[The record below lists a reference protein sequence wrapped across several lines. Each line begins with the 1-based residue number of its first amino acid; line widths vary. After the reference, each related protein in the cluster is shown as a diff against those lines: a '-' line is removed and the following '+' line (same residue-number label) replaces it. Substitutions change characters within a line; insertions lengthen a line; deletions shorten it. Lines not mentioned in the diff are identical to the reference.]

1 MTDPNEY
8 TLPQDVKSKGIII
21 MEEKNIQGATILRGM
36 TQDGS
41 ARILV
46 INSRKI
52 VDDMTKYHHT
62 SPTATAALG
71 RTVTAASMIGTM
83 LPEDGDTVT
92 VSISGDGEA
101 GKIIAVGD
109 YFGNVKGYIQNPLVN
124 PPKKSN
130 GKLDV
135 GAAVGRGTISFVKS
149 VGAIEPQI
157 GTIELVSGEIAEDI
171 ATYFAK
177 SEQIPTVLSL
187 GVLVDTDY
195 SCLAAG
201 GVLIQLMPFPDDK
214 TVDLIE
220 RNAQDLVN
228 VSRYFRD
235 GLDNKQIAD
244 IAMRDI
250 PYDIFDTLNVE
261 YKCDCSRERM
271 YKKIKSLGKKEILTM
286 LDEQAAEGK
295 ARELTAVCR
304 FCNTEYTYT
313 ESELTK

>member
-1 MTDPNEY
+1 MT
-8 TLPQDVKSKGIII
+8 V
-21 MEEKNIQGATILRGM
+21 
-36 TQDGS
+36 DGS

-52 VDDMTKYHHT
+52 VDDMINFHRT
-62 SPTATAALG
+62 SPTASAALG

-83 LPEDGDTVT
+83 LPEEKDTVSI
-92 VSISGDGEA
+92 SISGDGEA
-101 GKIIAVGD
+101 GRIIAVGD

-124 PPKKSN
+124 PPKKPN

-135 GAAVGRGTISFVKS
+135 GAAVGRGTLSFVKS
-149 VGAIEPQI
+149 VGNDEPQV

-177 SEQIPTVLSL
+177 SEQVPTVLSL
-187 GVLVDTDY
+187 GVLVDKDY

-201 GVLIQLMPFPDDK
+201 GVLVQLMPFPDEK

-220 RNAQDLVN
+220 RNAADLVN
-228 VSRYFRD
+228 ISRCFER
-235 GLDNKQIAD
+235 GMTNEEIAN

-250 PYDIFDTLNVE
+250 PFDIFDNLEVA
-261 YKCDCSRERM
+261 YKCDCGRDRM
-271 YKKIKSLGKKEILTM
+271 LKKIKSLGKPEIEKM
-286 LDEQAAEGK
+286 LDEQESEGK

-304 FCNTEYTYT
+304 FCNTNYTY
-313 ESELTK
+313 SEKELLGR

>member
-1 MTDPNEY
+1 MQEI
-8 TLPQDVKSKGIII
+8 K
-21 MEEKNIQGATILRGM
+21 EEKMNAKKIENSTILRGM
-36 TQDGS
+36 TRDGS

-52 VDDMTKYHHT
+52 VDDMINFHKT
-62 SPTATAALG
+62 SPTASAALG

-83 LPEDGDTVT
+83 LPESGDTVT
-92 VSISGDGEA
+92 VSISGSGDA

-124 PPKKSN
+124 PPKKPN

-135 GAAVGRGTISFVKS
+135 GAAVGEGTISFIKS
-149 VGAIEPQI
+149 VGNDEPQI

-187 GVLVDTDY
+187 GVLVDVDY

-201 GVLIQLMPFPDDK
+201 GVLIQLMPFPDEA
-214 TVDLIE
+214 TVDIIE
-220 RNAQDLVN
+220 RNAADLVN
-228 VSRYFRD
+228 VSRYFERGLSNEEIANIALRD
-235 GLDNKQIAD
+235 V
-244 IAMRDI
+244 
-250 PYDIFDTLNVE
+250 PFDIFDTLEVG
-261 YKCDCSRERM
+261 YKCDCGRDRM
-271 YKKIKSLGKKEILTM
+271 LKKIKSLGKGEINNM
-286 LDEQAAEGK
+286 LDEQEKEGK
-295 ARELTAVCR
+295 PRELTAVCR
-304 FCNTEYTYT
+304 FCNTEYTYS

>member
-1 MTDPNEY
+1 
-8 TLPQDVKSKGIII
+8 
-21 MEEKNIQGATILRGM
+21 MENKNINNSTILRAM
-36 TQDGS
+36 TRDGS

-52 VDDMTKYHHT
+52 VNDMIGYHKT
-62 SPTATAALG
+62 SPTGTAALG
-71 RTVTAASMIGTM
+71 RLVSATSMIGTM
-83 LPEDGDTVT
+83 LPEDGDSVT
-92 VSISGDGEA
+92 ISIQGDGEA
-101 GKIIAVGD
+101 GRLLAVGD
-109 YFGNVKGYIQNPLVN
+109 YFGNVKGYIENPLAN
-124 PPKKSN
+124 PPKKPN

-135 GAAVGRGTISFVKS
+135 GAAVGYGTISFVKS
-149 VGAIEPQI
+149 VGSIEPQI

-201 GVLIQLMPFPDDK
+201 GVLIQLMPFPDEE

-220 RNAQDLVN
+220 RNAADLVN
-228 VSRYFRD
+228 ISRHFAA
-235 GLDNKQIAD
+235 GLSNEQIMD

-250 PYDIFDTLNVE
+250 PYDIFDTIEVG
-261 YKCDCSRERM
+261 YKCDCSAHRM
-271 YKKIKSLGKKEILTM
+271 QEKIKSLGKAEIMKM
-286 LDEQAAEGK
+286 LDKQVAEGK

-304 FCNTEYTYT
+304 FCNSEYTFS
-313 ESELTK
+313 ESELV

>member
-1 MTDPNEY
+1 MSN
-8 TLPQDVKSKGIII
+8 
-21 MEEKNIQGATILRGM
+21 MKNIKVSTILRGM
-36 TQDGS
+36 TRDGS

-46 INSRKI
+46 IDSRKM
-52 VDDMTKYHHT
+52 VDDMIKLHNTT
-62 SPTATAALG
+62 PTASAALG

-83 LPEDGDTVT
+83 LPENGDTVT
-92 VSISGDGEA
+92 VSISGDGGA

-109 YFGNVKGYIQNPLVN
+109 YFGNVKGYIQNPAVN
-124 PPKKSN
+124 PPKKPN

-187 GVLVDTDY
+187 GVLVDVDY

-201 GVLIQLMPFPDDK
+201 GVLIQLMPFPDEK

-220 RNAQDLVN
+220 RNAADLVN
-228 VSRYFRD
+228 ISRLFEN
-235 GLDNKQIAD
+235 GLSNEEIAA

-250 PYDIFDTLNVE
+250 EYDIFDTLEVS
-261 YKCDCSRERM
+261 YKCDCGRDRM
-271 YKKIKSLGKKEILTM
+271 KKKIQSLGKKEILTM
-286 LDEQAAEGK
+286 LDEQVAEGK
-295 ARELTAVCR
+295 SRELTAICR
-304 FCNTEYTYT
+304 FCNTEYTYG
-313 ESELTK
+313 EKELLS

>member
-1 MTDPNEY
+1 MNEKKK
-8 TLPQDVKSKGIII
+8 LAKS
-21 MEEKNIQGATILRGM
+21 TILRGM
-36 TQDGS
+36 TRDGS

-46 INSRKI
+46 INSRKL
-52 VDDMTKYHHT
+52 VDDMIGYHKT
-62 SPTATAALG
+62 TPTASATLG
-71 RTVTAASMIGTM
+71 RLITASSMIGTM
-83 LPEDGDTVT
+83 LPESSDTVT

-109 YFGNVKGYIQNPLVN
+109 YFGNVKGYIQNPLAN
-124 PPKKSN
+124 PPKKPN

-135 GAAVGRGTISFVKS
+135 GAAVGNGTISFIKS
-149 VGAIEPQI
+149 VGGKEPQI

-201 GVLIQLMPFPDDK
+201 GVLIQLMPFPDES

-220 RNAQDLVN
+220 RNASDLVN
-228 VSRYFRD
+228 ISRYFNE
-235 GLDNKQIAD
+235 GLENVQIAD

-250 PYDIFDTLNVE
+250 PYDVFDTLEVE
-261 YKCDCSRERM
+261 YKCDCGRSRM
-271 YKKIKSLGKKEILTM
+271 LKKIKSLGKDEIVKM
-286 LDEQAAEGK
+286 LAEQEAEGK
-295 ARELTAVCR
+295 PRELTAVCR

-313 ESELTK
+313 EEQLMK